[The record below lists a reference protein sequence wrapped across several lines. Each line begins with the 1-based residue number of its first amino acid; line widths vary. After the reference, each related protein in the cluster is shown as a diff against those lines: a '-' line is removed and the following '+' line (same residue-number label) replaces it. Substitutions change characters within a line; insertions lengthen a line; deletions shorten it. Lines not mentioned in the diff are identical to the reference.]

1 MPKNSKV
8 TQREH
13 SSEHVTESVAD
24 LLALEEPVDYK
35 QSVLNVAG
43 EAGGKQKAVEEEL
56 DAEDRPAW
64 NSKLQYI
71 LAQIGFSVGLGNI
84 WRFPYLCQKNGGG
97 AYLVPYLVLLI
108 IIGIP
113 LFFLELAVGQRIRR
127 GSIGVWHYVCPRLGG
142 IGFSSCIVCLFVGL
156 YYNVII
162 GWSIFYFFKSFQYPL
177 PWSECPVIRNGTMA
191 VVEAEC
197 EKSSATTYFWYR
209 EALDISNSISES
221 GGLNWKMTLCL
232 LVAWSIVGMAVVKGI
247 QSSGKVGAV
256 SEGALEASVG
266 GSTPISERADQ
277 PGPTHLLP
285 ALQVPFSSLFPYVVL
300 ACFLVRGL
308 LLRGAIDGI
317 LHMFTPKLDKMLDP
331 QVWRE
336 AATQVFFALG
346 LGFGGVI
353 AFSSYN
359 KQDNNCHFDA
369 ALVSFINFFT
379 SVLATLVVFA
389 VLGFKANIMNE
400 KCVVENAEKILG
412 YLNSNVLS
420 RALIPPHVNFSHLTT
435 KDYSEMYKVIKT
447 VKEDHFSALG
457 LDPCLLEDELDKSV
471 QGTGLAFIA
480 FTEAMTHFPASPFW
494 SVMFFLMLINLGLG
508 SMIGTMAGI
517 TTPIID
523 TFKVPKEMF
532 TVGCCVFAFFVGL
545 LFVQRSGNYFVTMF
559 DDYSATLPLTVI
571 VILENV
577 AVAWIYGTKKFMQ
590 ELTEMLGFRP
600 YRFYFYMWKFVSPL
614 CMAVLT
620 TASIIQLG
628 VTPPGYS
635 AWIKEEAAERYL
647 YFPNW
652 AMALLITL
660 IVVATLPIPVVFVLR
675 HFHLLSDGS
684 NTLSVSY
691 KKGRMMKD
699 ISNLEENDETRFILS
714 KVPSEAPSPMPT
726 HRSYLGP
733 GSTSPLENSG
743 NPNGRYGSGY
753 LLAGTPESEL

>member
-24 LLALEEPVDYK
+24 LLAHEEPVDYK
-35 QSVLNVAG
+35 RSVLNVTG
-43 EAGGKQKAVEEEL
+43 EAWDKQKDGEEEL
-56 DAEDRPAW
+56 DAENRPAW

-71 LAQIGFSVGLGNI
+71 LAQIGYSVGLGNV

-108 IIGIP
+108 IIGLP

-127 GSIGVWHYVCPRLGG
+127 GSIGVWNYICPRLGG
-142 IGFSSCIVCLFVGL
+142 IGYASCLVCFFVGL

-177 PWSECPVIRNGTMA
+177 PWSECPIVKNGSMA

-197 EKSSATTYFWYR
+197 ERSSATTYFWYR

-232 LVAWSIVGMAVVKGI
+232 LVAWSLVGLAMIKGI
-247 QSSGKVGAV
+247 QSSGKVMY
-256 SEGALEASVG
+256 
-266 GSTPISERADQ
+266 
-277 PGPTHLLP
+277 
-285 ALQVPFSSLFPYVVL
+285 FSSLFPYVVL
-300 ACFLVRGL
+300 VCFLVRGL
-308 LLRGAIDGI
+308 LLRGAVDGI
-317 LHMFTPKLDKMLDP
+317 MHMFTPKLDKMLDP

-359 KQDNNCHFDA
+359 KQDNNCQFDA
-369 ALVSFINFFT
+369 TLVSFINFFT

-420 RALIPPHVNFSHLTT
+420 HDLIPPHVNFSHLTA
-435 KDYSEMYKVIKT
+435 KDYNEMYRVIMT
-447 VKEDHFSALG
+447 VKEGHFKELG
-457 LDPCLLEDELDKSV
+457 LDACLLEDELDKSV

-508 SMIGTMAGI
+508 SMIGTMSGI

-523 TFKVPKEMF
+523 TFKVRKEVF
-532 TVGCCVFAFFVGL
+532 TGEVFCILPRWGWR
-545 LFVQRSGNYFVTMF
+545 RSGNYFVTMF
-559 DDYSATLPLTVI
+559 DDYSATLPLTVV
-571 VILENV
+571 VILENI

-600 YRFYFYMWKFVSPL
+600 YQFYYYTWKYVSPI
-614 CMAVLT
+614 CMAVLM

-628 VTPPGYS
+628 VSPPGYS
-635 AWIKEEAAERYL
+635 AWIREEAAEKFLFY
-647 YFPNW
+647 PTW
-652 AMALLITL
+652 AMAILISL
-660 IVVATLPIPVVFVLR
+660 IILASLPLPLVFILR
-675 HFHLLSDGS
+675 QFHLVSDGS
-684 NTLSVSY
+684 NTLSVTY

-699 ISNLEENDETRFILS
+699 ISNLEDNDETRFILS
-714 KVPSEAPSPMPT
+714 KVPSETPSPMPT

-733 GSTSPLENSG
+733 GSNSPMEMSSA
-743 NPNGRYGSGY
+743 PNGRYGSGY
-753 LLAGTPESEL
+753 LTAGTPESEL

>member
-24 LLALEEPVDYK
+24 LLAHEEPVDYK
-35 QSVLNVAG
+35 RSVLNVTG
-43 EAGGKQKAVEEEL
+43 ETWDKQKDGDEEL
-56 DAEDRPAW
+56 DAENRPAW

-71 LAQIGFSVGLGNI
+71 LAQIGYSIGSSVGLGNV

-97 AYLVPYLVLLI
+97 AYLVPYLVLLV
-108 IIGIP
+108 IIGLP

-127 GSIGVWHYVCPRLGG
+127 GSIGVWNYICPRLGG
-142 IGFSSCIVCLFVGL
+142 IGYASCLVCFFVGL

-177 PWSECPVIRNGTMA
+177 PWSECPIVRNGSVA
-191 VVEAEC
+191 VVETEC
-197 EKSSATTYFWYR
+197 ERSSATTYFWYR

-232 LVAWSIVGMAVVKGI
+232 LVAWSLVGLAMIKGI
-247 QSSGKVGAV
+247 QSSGKVMY
-256 SEGALEASVG
+256 
-266 GSTPISERADQ
+266 
-277 PGPTHLLP
+277 
-285 ALQVPFSSLFPYVVL
+285 FSSLFPYVVL
-300 ACFLVRGL
+300 VCFLVRGL
-308 LLRGAIDGI
+308 LLRGAVDGI
-317 LHMFTPKLDKMLDP
+317 MHMFTPKLDKMLDP

-369 ALVSFINFFT
+369 TLVSFINFFT

-400 KCVVENAEKILG
+400 KCVVENAQKILG
-412 YLNSNVLS
+412 YLNTNHSLVPPGVGKISHPNKPEAHRGWQVVSLTCFFSSCGPLS
-420 RALIPPHVNFSHLTT
+420 PP
-435 KDYSEMYKVIKT
+435 KQ
-447 VKEDHFSALG
+447 
-457 LDPCLLEDELDKSV
+457 SV

-508 SMIGTMAGI
+508 SMIGTMSGI

-523 TFKVPKEMF
+523 TFKVRKEVF
-532 TVGCCVFAFFVGL
+532 TVGCCIFAFVVGL
-545 LFVQRSGNYFVTMF
+545 IFVQRSGNYFVTMF
-559 DDYSATLPLTVI
+559 DDYSATLPLTVV
-571 VILENV
+571 VILENI

-600 YRFYFYMWKFVSPL
+600 YQFYYYTWKYVSPI
-614 CMAVLT
+614 CMAVLM

-628 VTPPGYS
+628 VSPPGYS
-635 AWIKEEAAERYL
+635 AWIREEAAEKFLFY
-647 YFPNW
+647 PTW
-652 AMALLITL
+652 AMAILISL
-660 IVVATLPIPVVFVLR
+660 IILASLPLPLVFILR
-675 HFHLLSDGS
+675 QFHLVSDGS
-684 NTLSVSY
+684 NALSVTY

-699 ISNLEENDETRFILS
+699 ISNLEDNDETRFILS
-714 KVPSEAPSPMPT
+714 KVPSETPSPMPT

-733 GSTSPLENSG
+733 GSNSPMEMSSA
-743 NPNGRYGSGY
+743 PNGRYGSGY
-753 LLAGTPESEL
+753 LLASTPESEL